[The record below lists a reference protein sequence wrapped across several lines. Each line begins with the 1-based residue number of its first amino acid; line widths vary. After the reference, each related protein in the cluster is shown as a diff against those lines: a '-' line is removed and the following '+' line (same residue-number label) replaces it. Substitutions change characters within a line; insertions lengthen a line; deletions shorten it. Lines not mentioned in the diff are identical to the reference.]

1 MITEYSQ
8 EFKESMLQKIFF
20 NPDRSVVSFAI
31 EANIPGST
39 VATWVRNYK
48 KKNGKIMG
56 QKKRKK
62 LWSAEKMF
70 ETVLIAAPMS
80 EAEKSEYCR
89 KQGIYPVQL
98 KEWKEDCIAGCRNAP
113 DKKYIKEAKEK
124 EQKYKKKTRALEKDL
139 RRKEKA
145 LAETAALLVLKKK
158 VQEIWGDPED
168 E

>member
-20 NPDRSVVSFAI
+20 NPDKSVVSFAK

-39 VATWVRNYK
+39 VATWVKNYK

-56 QKKRKK
+56 FKKHKNQ
-62 LWSAEKMF
+62 WSAKKKF
-70 ETVLIAAPMS
+70 ETVLETAPMS

-89 KQGIYPVQL
+89 KYGIYPAQL

-113 DKKYIKEAKEK
+113 DKKYIKGAKEK
-124 EQKYKKKTRALEKDL
+124 EQKYKKNK
-139 RRKEKA
+139 
-145 LAETAALLVLKKK
+145 
-158 VQEIWGDPED
+158 GS
-168 E
+168 